1 MQSIQNKMTNK
12 TTKKTNKTTKK
23 TTKTT
28 TKPKLSSREKILT
41 KTISQL
47 EEKIEKLEAEL
58 EDWQERGLAAEEKMM
73 RVVAEYE
80 NGKRRLE
87 REKERSLAFAK
98 DRVLMGL
105 FPIIDNLER
114 SARFEKE
121 DETSENGSHGIKLV
135 LEQIRKY
142 LMDTNNIESFDPT
155 GEIFDPE
162 LHEAMAMRESDD
174 HESGVVIEVF
184 EKGYR
189 EGDRILRPAKVI
201 VSQ

>member
-1 MQSIQNKMTNK
+1 MTDK
-12 TTKKTNKTTKK
+12 EIKKESKAKSNP
-23 TTKTT
+23 
-28 TKPKLSSREKILT
+28 KPKQTAAEKKLF

-47 EEKIEKLEAEL
+47 EEKINEL
-58 EDWQERGLAAEEKMM
+58 EVDLFDQQTRVLTAEEKML

-80 NGKRRLE
+80 NGKKRLE
-87 REKERSLAFAK
+87 REKERSLTFAK

-114 SARFEKE
+114 SAIFEKDDEESE
-121 DETSENGSHGIKLV
+121 DTPHGIKLV
-135 LEQIRKY
+135 LEQIKKY
-142 LMDTNNIESFDPT
+142 LMDTNSIESFDPT
-155 GEIFDPE
+155 GEAFNPD

-174 HESGVVIEVF
+174 HESGIVIEVF

-189 EGDRILRPAKVI
+189 EGDRILRAAKVI